1 MSDWAAYTNREV
13 AMPSNPTYEQGHLLV
28 AAVRVLLHKEG
39 RAPTV
44 EEVAGLIEDSP
55 EVVRV
60 HLRWLEERGIVHIV
74 TNPFE
79 TRVEIADHGAL
90 EGLPREG
97 SGPQMEEEVQEF
109 KERFKSKQEKIGKL
123 FSTDDMARRS
133 DERKKKLEEDLRR
146 FKPRGAPPGGPIKE
160 D

>member
-1 MSDWAAYTNREV
+1 
-13 AMPSNPTYEQGHLLV
+13 
-28 AAVRVLLHKEG
+28 
-39 RAPTV
+39 
-44 EEVAGLIEDSP
+44 
-55 EVVRV
+55 
-60 HLRWLEERGIVHIV
+60 
-74 TNPFE
+74 
-79 TRVEIADHGAL
+79 
-90 EGLPREG
+90 
-97 SGPQMEEEVQEF
+97 MEEEVQEF